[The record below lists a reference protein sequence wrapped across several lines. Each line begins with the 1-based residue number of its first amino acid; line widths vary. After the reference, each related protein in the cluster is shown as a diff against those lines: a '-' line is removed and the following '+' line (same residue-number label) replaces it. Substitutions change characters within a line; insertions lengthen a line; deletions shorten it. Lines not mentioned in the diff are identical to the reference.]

1 MMPDTRVIQVTSGFI
16 THARAPRQ
24 HRSPGVF
31 ESAGPRGADDPNP
44 SGREHEPTAS
54 GSEPPGNNPQARRK
68 SGSAPAQSRRS
79 GNRAGQATSGLL
91 NPSAWRVQ
99 VPQLRLDLTVR
110 PLLADQELGT
120 TPRYWEGAVDVRG
133 TRAGEALGG
142 RGYVELVG
150 YPQER

>member
-1 MMPDTRVIQVTSGFI
+1 VQVIDHWLSS
-16 THARAPRQ
+16 R
-24 HRSPGVF
+24 GV
-31 ESAGPRGADDPNP
+31 RY
-44 SGREHEPTAS
+44 
-54 GSEPPGNNPQARRK
+54 
-68 SGSAPAQSRRS
+68 
-79 GNRAGQATSGLL
+79 
-91 NPSAWRVQ
+91 PSAWRVQ